1 MANKVELYFFFNVDD
16 QQKRLTT
23 SFSLN
28 KKIRNFDAYLSKI
41 VKIPRKYLL
50 VKPSKKARPIG
61 LMQDLTQTVS
71 ELVDEYG
78 TSFNLYN
85 LLEQPIELHITTK
98 TTYQN
103 RWNTQFNKAKREK
116 SFREI
121 LPELVEWSGYPITD
135 MKFIQAID
143 ENPRELLKED
153 YDLKIPALVQ
163 KYGSSFQLISLSWN
177 GW

>member
-78 TSFNLYN
+78 TSFN
-85 LLEQPIELHITTK
+85 
-98 TTYQN
+98 
-103 RWNTQFNKAKREK
+103 KAKREK
-116 SFREI
+116 SFRDI

-143 ENPRELLKED
+143 NNPRELLKED
-153 YDLKIPALVQ
+153 YDLKILALVQ